1 MLEAAPRG
9 CLLAF
14 WGEGYAKAGMA
25 RGAEPKR
32 RGPDRSTAGA
42 FLVTDRLNLITDLP
56 GVRVGHAEDRTVAS
70 GVTAILLE
78 GDNVASGTI
87 RGGAPGGRDTALLEP
102 EMLVAG
108 LDGVVLSGGSLFG
121 LDAAGGVV
129 SFLRASGKGL
139 KFGAAI
145 VPVVAQAITFDLLN
159 GGNKAW
165 GRMPPYWELGW
176 QAAAGASEGAF
187 ALGSVGG
194 GFGATTANLK
204 GGLGSAS
211 ATTASGFAVGAIVVV
226 NAVGSVI
233 VGEGPHFWAAPYER
247 DGEFGGLGAPQTPVA
262 GALDLNIKA
271 GAPPSTS
278 IAFVATDAIMTK
290 AQAKRLA
297 LMADDGLARA
307 IRPAHAPMDGDTVVA
322 AAMLKQPM
330 AEGPVHLTEIGLAAA
345 DCVARAVARAVYS
358 ASALPFPGALPAWR
372 DRFAGKRQP

>member
-1 MLEAAPRG
+1 VP
-9 CLLAF
+9 
-14 WGEGYAKAGMA
+14 
-25 RGAEPKR
+25 
-32 RGPDRSTAGA
+32 
-42 FLVTDRLNLITDLP
+42 DRLNLITDLP
-56 GVRVGHAEDRTVAS
+56 GVSVGHAEDRGVAS

-78 GDNVASGTI
+78 RDNVASGTI

-102 EMLVAG
+102 EMMVAG

-129 SFLRASGKGL
+129 SFLRARGKGL
-139 KFGAAI
+139 KFGTAN

-159 GGNKAW
+159 GGDKAW

-176 QAAAGASEGAF
+176 QAAAAASEGAF
-187 ALGSVGG
+187 ALGSAGG

-211 ATTASGFAVGAIVVV
+211 VTTVSGFAVGAIVIV

-233 VGEGPHFWAAPYER
+233 IDEGPHFWAAPYELE
-247 DGEFGGLGAPQTPVA
+247 GEFGGLGAPQTLSPR
-262 GALDLNIKA
+262 ALDLNIKA

-278 IAFVATDAIMTK
+278 IAFVASDAIMTK

-307 IRPAHAPMDGDTVVA
+307 IRPAHAPMDGDTVIA
-322 AAMLKQPM
+322 AAMLKKPM

-345 DCVARAVARAVYS
+345 DCVARSVARAVYS

-372 DRFAGKRQP
+372 DRFAEAREP

>member
-1 MLEAAPRG
+1 MPAS
-9 CLLAF
+9 F
-14 WGEGYAKAGMA
+14 
-25 RGAEPKR
+25 
-32 RGPDRSTAGA
+32 
-42 FLVTDRLNLITDLP
+42 NLITDVP
-56 GVRVGHAEDRTVAS
+56 GLKVGHAEAAAVAS
-70 GVTAILLE
+70 GVTAILLD
-78 GDNVASGTI
+78 GDNVASGSI

-102 EMLVAG
+102 EMMVAG

-129 SFLRASGKGL
+129 SFLRERGKGL
-139 KFGAAI
+139 KIGAAN
-145 VPVVAQAITFDLLN
+145 VPIVAQAISFDLLN

-176 QAAAGASEGAF
+176 QAAAAARAGAF

-211 ATTASGFAVGAIVVV
+211 TTTASGFAVGAIVVV
-226 NAVGSVI
+226 NAVGSVT
-233 VGEGPHFWAAPYER
+233 VGAGPHFWAAPWEL
-247 DGEFGGLGAPQTPVA
+247 DGEFGGLGAPQMPVA
-262 GALDLNIKA
+262 GALDLTIKT

-278 IAFVATDAIMTK
+278 IAFVATDAIMSK

-322 AAMLKQPM
+322 AAMLKKPM
-330 AEGPVHLTEIGLAAA
+330 AEGLVHLTEIGLAAA
-345 DCVARAVARAVYS
+345 DCIARSVARAVYS

-372 DRFAGKRQP
+372 DRFAGGRAP